1 MTVIYH
7 NVYDLELAGH
17 QGQGHQLFQKSSRMI
32 LGSLVTSHAAWFQ
45 TWLTCLGDVVSVIL
59 VL

>member
-1 MTVIYH
+1 MIVTYR

-17 QGQGHQLFQKSSRMI
+17 QEQGHRLLQKSSRMK

-45 TWLTCLGDVVSVIL
+45 TWLICLGDVVSVIL